1 MSFLDDLSKS
11 TSKGDYKP
19 LRKFLSKKDQVVRHD
34 KYDAEAYESVL
45 REASELQKIGE
56 VGKGVSEGFPKLLAD
71 AYFSLFKA
79 DPKLEKVDDVAS
91 SSLLNH
97 AVMDKGMTI
106 SEWEEL
112 RTFCVLDE
120 WSAAMATINFAE
132 PLEQILREQKEL
144 FDQVE
149 NMADDEQGLRDMLDQ
164 MDQLIQQIQ
173 GQPQEGEG
181 GKGKGKGEGEGTP
194 EQQQQMDALQKAIQ
208 DALNKLLRGR
218 DDLKKEL
225 QGKANELRKAMREA
239 MKKTLS
245 DMQNEADMADAWGS
259 EPGAL
264 TRMSYQERMDLAR
277 RVRKSPKLKKLAP
290 LVGRVKRLAMGEQTK
305 KIIHGRDEVHDV
317 ELGNDLGRVLPVQ
330 FIDLM
335 DEDRELLFYKNF
347 LEGSLLQTEMRGTVK
362 LGKGPIIV
370 VMDQSGSMGCSDG
383 DGITRE
389 MWAKANALAL
399 LDIAKNQGRNFYGIN
414 FSHVPSDM
422 MEFQFDKGN
431 GSLEQI
437 LDYAEFFINGGTDF
451 EHPLSRALEV
461 IADERLKGYEKA
473 DIVFITDGACS
484 VSPEW
489 LLNYNE
495 KRKEHEIRV
504 FGIFVAGPR
513 YEYDSDGWAGIM
525 SALCDSV
532 FTVDDMTSGEDTRFV
547 YGSV

>member
-11 TSKGDYKP
+11 TSKGNYEP
-19 LRKFLSKKDQVVRHD
+19 LRKFLRKRDQVVKHD
-34 KYDAEAYESVL
+34 KYDAEAYQTVL
-45 REASELQKIGE
+45 REAQELQKIGE
-56 VGKGVSEGFPKLLAD
+56 VGKVATEGFPRLLAD

-79 DPKLEKVDDVAS
+79 DPKLEKVDDIAT
-91 SSLLNH
+91 SSLLHH
-97 AVMDKGMTI
+97 AVMDKGMSI
-106 SEWEEL
+106 QEWEEL

-120 WSAAMATINFAE
+120 WSAAMATINFAD

-144 FDQVE
+144 FDQVQD
-149 NMADDEQGLRDMLDQ
+149 MAGNEQGLRDLLDQ
-164 MDQLIQQIQ
+164 MDGLIEAMNGSGP
-173 GQPQEGEG
+173 GQPGGEG
-181 GKGKGKGEGEGTP
+181 SP
-194 EQQQQMDALQKAIQ
+194 QQQKEMEALNKAIQ
-208 DALNKLLRGR
+208 DALNQLLRGR

-225 QGKANELRKAMREA
+225 KDKANELRKAMRNA
-239 MKKTLS
+239 MKQTLS
-245 DMQNEADMADAWGS
+245 DMKNESDMADAWGS

-317 ELGNDLGRVLPVQ
+317 ELGNDLSRVLPTQ
-330 FIDLM
+330 FLDLM
-335 DEDRELLFYKNF
+335 DEDREVLFMKNF

-399 LDIAKNQGRNFYGIN
+399 LDIAKTQGRNFYGIN
-414 FSHVPSDM
+414 FSHVKSDM
-422 MEFQFDKGN
+422 MEFQFDKGAA
-431 GSLEQI
+431 SLEQV

-451 EHPLSRALEV
+451 EHPLSRALEI

-473 DIVFITDGACS
+473 DIVFITDGACA

-495 KRKEHEIRV
+495 KRKEHDIRV

-513 YEYDSDGWAGIM
+513 YEYDSGGWQDIM
-525 SALCDSV
+525 SVLCDSV
-532 FTVDDMTSGEDTRFV
+532 FSIEDMTGAEDARFL
-547 YGSV
+547 YNSV